1 MSYQGIGRSQ
11 RHKLATEAL
20 IRVGLEHGK
29 RSQTSEMS
37 GGQQQRVGVARAL
50 VVKPEII
57 FADEPTGNLDSN
69 TSKEIMN
76 LMQNVVREQKQTL
89 IMVTHDNTLA
99 SFADKIIR
107 IVDGKIVDMV
117 DNTKNEAEE

>member
-1 MSYQGIGRSQ
+1 MF
-11 RHKLATEAL
+11 
-20 IRVGLEHGK
+20 V
-29 RSQTSEMS
+29 
-37 GGQQQRVGVARAL
+37 
-50 VVKPEII
+50 
-57 FADEPTGNLDSN
+57 
-69 TSKEIMN
+69 
-76 LMQNVVREQKQTL
+76 MQNVVREQKQTL